1 MINPKKIYL
10 LRHGEIV
17 DGNKKRYIGQTDVP
31 LSSKGL
37 AQAFWWRK
45 ELSHIVF
52 EVVYSSDL
60 IRAMDTAKSVANIL
74 ESNIH
79 VMPQLREIDLGDW
92 DGETMENIKT
102 RFPDSWKE
110 RGRRIDSFKTPDGE
124 SFQDLHDRVIPVFQ
138 TIISEMTGNVLIV
151 AHAGV
156 NRIILCHALEKPI
169 KELFSIP
176 QEYAALN
183 LVEAQKGVPIV
194 STMNRTPPKGRLLRS
209 DC

>member
-1 MINPKKIYL
+1 MSKKKHIYL

-17 DGNKKRYIGQTDVP
+17 ARDKKRYIGQTDVP

-37 AQAFWWRK
+37 AQAFWWGK
-45 ELSHIVF
+45 ELSHVVF
-52 EVVYSSDL
+52 ERVYSSDL

-92 DGETMENIKT
+92 DGDTMEHIKT

-110 RGRRIDSFKTPDGE
+110 RGRRMDSFRTPNGE

-138 TIISEMTGNVLIV
+138 EILSEMTGDVLMV
-151 AHAGV
+151 GHAGV
-156 NRIILCHALEKPI
+156 NRIILCHVLDKPI
-169 KELFSIP
+169 KELFRIP

-183 LVEAQKGVPIV
+183 LIEVQKGVPV
-194 STMNRTPPKGRLLRS
+194 VLSMNQTPPKGRL
-209 DC
+209 